1 MCLCVYIRI
10 LFVNRKDSIF
20 RRIEEIEKFTT
31 NEIFAEVENV
41 YRANYKR
48 TCRGLSWTFPLKLLQ
63 LVAACMGGSGL
74 AIVCKALSVSYR
86 HFSAGA
92 PDLLMIRVRKRGSS
106 PVEYVGLDTILGAG
120 WDKLGAVREDL
131 KEEEETDWN
140 SLSIGAPKRT
150 FSQYQGSNNS
160 TTTTTTVASTT
171 VASTT
176 GIYTRYVRIY
186 ICTCSIG

>member
-1 MCLCVYIRI
+1 MYI
-10 LFVNRKDSIF
+10 LYYSKNRKDSIF
-20 RRIEEIEKFTT
+20 RRIEEIEKLTA
-31 NEIFAEVENV
+31 NEIFAEIENV

-74 AIVCKALSVSYR
+74 AAICKALAVSYR

-92 PDLLMIRVRKRGSS
+92 PDLLMIRVRKRGS
-106 PVEYVGLDTILGAG
+106 PIGEYAGLDTILGAG
-120 WDKLGAVREDL
+120 WDNLGAIREEL

-150 FSQYQGSNNS
+150 FSQHQGSNYR
-160 TTTTTTVASTT
+160 TATVANSAGTCT
-171 VASTT
+171 FF
-176 GIYTRYVRIY
+176 Y
-186 ICTCSIG
+186 IQY